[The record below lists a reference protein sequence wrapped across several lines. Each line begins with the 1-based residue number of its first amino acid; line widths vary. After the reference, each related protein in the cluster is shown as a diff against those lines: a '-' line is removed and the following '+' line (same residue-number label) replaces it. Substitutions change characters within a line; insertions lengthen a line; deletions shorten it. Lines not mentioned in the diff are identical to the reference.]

1 MEHRDAPAGKA
12 TKYAR
17 VERERRFLLLRVPDG
32 PCTQWAEIN
41 DLYLSGTRLRLRR
54 TIETTATATTT
65 VRKLTQKIP
74 APAGGPGLITTFY
87 LDEAEYEALAAL
99 PGAGLTKTRY
109 SVPPLGVDVFAG
121 ALRGLVMGEIEFETA
136 DEEARFPGPAESALE
151 VTLDERFTGGRL
163 AVMDRRELLAHLAVL
178 DLEPLDASEL
188 AVRARRERSRQGPPR
203 ALDVP

>member
-17 VERERRFLLLRVPDG
+17 VERERRFLLRRVPDG
-32 PCTQWAEIN
+32 PCIRRAEIT

-54 TIETTATATTT
+54 TVESTATATTT

-74 APAGGPGLITTFY
+74 APVGGPGLITTFY
-87 LDEAEYEALAAL
+87 LDEAEYEALATL

-109 SVPPLGVDVFAG
+109 SVPPLGVDVFSG
-121 ALRGLVMGEIEFETA
+121 ALGGLMMGEIEFETA
-136 DEEARFPGPAESALE
+136 DEEARFPSPAESAVE
-151 VTLDERFTGGRL
+151 VTLDRRFTGGRL
-163 AVMDRRELLAHLAVL
+163 AVMDRRELLALLAAL

-188 AVRARRERSRQGPPR
+188 AARAP
-203 ALDVP
+203 